1 MPERKRRDD
10 LETPNTLDLENEAPK
25 GELIEIGAGCSI
37 SMDYEEGAP
46 TVYVKTYGEIDTLS
60 LKRRLEQ
67 NCPGAKIEGLTT
79 KTPMHTYTKPKTK
92 RSNRKTRKHQK

>member
-10 LETPNTLDLENEAPK
+10 LENPHTLDLENESLKNEP
-25 GELIEIGAGCSI
+25 IEIGAGCSI
-37 SMDYEEGAP
+37 SMDYDEGAA
-46 TVYVKTYGEIDTLS
+46 TVYVKTYGEVDALS

-79 KTPMHTYTKPKTK
+79 ETPMHVHTKKKTKP
-92 RSNRKTRKHQK
+92 SNKKPHK